1 MSEETLRIVSL
12 NGLLGYGYPRESLQR
27 ALAMQ
32 PDLLGV
38 DAGSTDPGPYY
49 LGAGE
54 SFVSDAQVRSDLE
67 PALCAAVEHGLP
79 LIVGTAGGSGGA
91 PHLEGLLAIVR
102 EIAARR
108 GLRFRMAV
116 IPAEVP
122 QATVLEALREGRV
135 TSCGPAHRLTE
146 EHVRACSRIVGQMGT
161 EPLIEALEGG
171 AQVVIAARCCDAG
184 IFAAE
189 PIRRG
194 FAPGLA
200 LHMGKILECGTLAAR
215 PAGANDVLVGTIGRD
230 WFEVEPANPAK
241 RCTPESVAAHSLYE
255 QPDPNCFY
263 EPEGMVDLS
272 GCEFE
277 QAGERAVRVT
287 GSRLVPPQEQTVK
300 LEGARPRGFRAI
312 TIAGVRDPLIIE
324 RLGEIECSVQAAV
337 ASAMDG
343 TLAPWEFSVRFIRYG
358 LDGVTGGIEPPPE
371 PLPREVGLVI
381 DAIAPTQELAD
392 RVLKLARSTAL
403 HQHFDGRKTT
413 AGNLAFPFSP
423 SDFSGGAVYE
433 FAVYHL
439 MRVADPRA
447 LFPVAFEEVG

>member
-67 PALCAAVEHGLP
+67 PALCAAVAHGLP

-135 TSCGPAHRLTE
+135 TSCGPAHGLTE
-146 EHVRACSRIVGQMGT
+146 EHVRASSRIVGQMGT

-171 AQVVIAARCCDAG
+171 AQVVIAGRSCDAG

-215 PAGANDVLVGTIGRD
+215 PAGRITRSSAR
-230 WFEVEPANPAK
+230 
-241 RCTPESVAAHSLYE
+241 SAA
-255 QPDPNCFY
+255 
-263 EPEGMVDLS
+263 
-272 GCEFE
+272 
-277 QAGERAVRVT
+277 T
-287 GSRLVPPQEQTVK
+287 GSRSSLRTPRSAAPPS
-300 LEGARPRGFRAI
+300 RSPRTRSTSSPTRTASTSLRGWW
-312 TIAGVRDPLIIE
+312 TSP
-324 RLGEIECSVQAAV
+324 AASSSRQ
-337 ASAMDG
+337 ASARCG
-343 TLAPWEFSVRFIRYG
+343 S
-358 LDGVTGGIEPPPE
+358 
-371 PLPREVGLVI
+371 
-381 DAIAPTQELAD
+381 
-392 RVLKLARSTAL
+392 RVLGWCLRRS
-403 HQHFDGRKTT
+403 R
-413 AGNLAFPFSP
+413 P
-423 SDFSGGAVYE
+423 
-433 FAVYHL
+433 
-439 MRVADPRA
+439 
-447 LFPVAFEEVG
+447 